1 MVLLQNLRA
10 RNGYTEHT
18 EKTKAGV
25 SSVSSVVK
33 KFIEVFFVDE
43 NALIACYERGLNEN
57 TNGLIRQYF
66 PKGTDFSLVP
76 LSAIREA
83 ERRLNERPRK
93 TLEFYTPSEK
103 FYGLITNK
111 KLALA
116 I

>member
-1 MVLLQNLRA
+1 MEYMVLLQSLRA

-57 TNGLIRQYF
+57 TNGLIRQALF
-66 PKGTDFSLVP
+66 HAD
-76 LSAIREA
+76 
-83 ERRLNERPRK
+83 
-93 TLEFYTPSEK
+93 
-103 FYGLITNK
+103 
-111 KLALA
+111 LA
-116 I
+116 ISVCSGNLYIFEHFLHDLPA